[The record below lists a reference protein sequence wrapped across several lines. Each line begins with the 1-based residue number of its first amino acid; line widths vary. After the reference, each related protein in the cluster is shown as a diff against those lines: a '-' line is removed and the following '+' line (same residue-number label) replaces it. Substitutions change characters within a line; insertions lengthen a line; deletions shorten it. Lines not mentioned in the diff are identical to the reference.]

1 MIAATT
7 SKRLSRAIFAVA
19 AVSVLALLPWLS
31 RIEPL
36 LASAV
41 LLALCVLTAMA
52 ASASIQTLSVMAGSI
67 AALVG
72 GMLFS
77 AAPALS
83 GALLLGLI
91 YAERTY
97 RVRGRREQGL
107 HLVLALIGGALSA
120 SLCAHYLDVSI
131 TTRGV
136 AYSLVAVLVMLP
148 FVLEAD
154 DPLAHELQNLGAELG
169 GAVGELLRTGAGL
182 RRDGDPGLLDKSTCR
197 EVRASWTSLI
207 SVARARARIETN
219 RAARSAHRLAL
230 IARLDGR
237 IEQHVTALGR
247 TFTAAQEVRAAEAS
261 LDDEALRNVETSGES
276 LEQISRALVD

>member
-1 MIAATT
+1 
-7 SKRLSRAIFAVA
+7 LSRVIFAVG
-19 AVSVLALLPWLS
+19 AVSVLAFLPWLS

-36 LASAV
+36 IASAV
-41 LLALCVLTAMA
+41 LLGLCVLTAMA
-52 ASASIQTLSVMAGSI
+52 ASASIQTLSVMAGSV

-91 YAERTY
+91 YAERTC

-120 SLCAHYLDVSI
+120 SLCAHYLDVSFS
-131 TTRGV
+131 TRGV

-169 GAVGELLRTGAGL
+169 GEVGELLRTGAGL
-182 RRDGDPGLLDKSTCR
+182 RRDGDSGLLDKSTRR

-207 SVARARARIETN
+207 GVTRARARIETN
-219 RAARSAHRLAL
+219 RARSAHRLAL

-261 LDDEALRNVETSGES
+261 LDDVALRNVETSGES